1 VNIKYNFANDLKYL
15 LAYTIPVSALIGI
28 QLGGYWCYTTVFYAF
43 GFIPIWEAFLS
54 PNPNK
59 LNDQKIERRLA
70 NRFFDLMLYFNLV
83 LVFPILGYGIWYL
96 TTTPLEIS
104 EIIGLVLSFGIVL
117 GTNGINVA
125 HELGHRKTAWERL
138 LAKILLMPALYMHFY
153 LEHNFGHHL
162 NVGTPK
168 DPATSKKNQS
178 VFSFWFTSTT
188 GQIRNA
194 ISIQKDLLKK
204 KKVNFFSIYNDFFYY
219 QLFQLSYLILIAVV
233 FGVYGVLLA
242 LGIALT
248 AVLLLETIN
257 YIEHYGL
264 IRKEK
269 GTRYER
275 VTPMHSWNSNH
286 ALGRLVLYELTR
298 HSDHH
303 HRASKKYQILES
315 IDESPELPFGYT
327 TSMLIALVPPVWFK
341 LMNKRIPKEFHP

>member
-1 VNIKYNFANDLKYL
+1 
-15 LAYTIPVSALIGI
+15 
-28 QLGGYWCYTTVFYAF
+28 
-43 GFIPIWEAFLS
+43 
-54 PNPNK
+54 
-59 LNDQKIERRLA
+59 
-70 NRFFDLMLYFNLV
+70 
-83 LVFPILGYGIWYL
+83 L